1 MTKSA
6 GTNEVPPTTDPRPKG
21 RTTRY
26 IVLLVLL
33 VGYSVGAI
41 LYQECTVTRSVDA
54 LSKVSTTTVC
64 APPTVTSAVVLVV
77 ILLAV
82 ILLWP
87 DLTEITVLGVS
98 LKRQV
103 AQATARAV
111 EAEKKVTVVEKALQV
126 QQLRIDT
133 AITSAATATAT
144 ASSTNHIHIGTDRP
158 WSHDEAVRLRR
169 FEDDLIAASLRKDE
183 PAPEPPPADVPT
195 DSLSI
200 TLLRKYEFL
209 AEIIGLG
216 PKRPNRTIVRNRSRS
231 PQMQWFVDDNAAAIQ
246 SVRNLRNAIAHGQPV
261 ERRDVEAGLSVIET
275 ITRQA
280 KAIEQ

>member
-1 MTKSA
+1 MTKFA
-6 GTNEVPPTTDPRPKG
+6 GTDEVPPTITPRAKG
-21 RTTRY
+21 RTARY
-26 IVLLVLL
+26 VVLLVLL
-33 VGYSVGAI
+33 VGYSFGVTF
-41 LYQECTVTRSVDA
+41 YRECTVTHSVNV
-54 LSKVSTTTVC
+54 LNKVSTTTVC
-64 APPTVTSAVVLVV
+64 GPPTVTSAVVLIA

-111 EAEKKVTVVEKALQV
+111 EAEKKVTVVEEALQV

-133 AITSAATATAT
+133 AMTAAATATAT
-144 ASSTNHIHIGTDRP
+144 ASSTNHIHIGTERP

-169 FEDDLIAASLRKDE
+169 FEDDLITASIEKDE
-183 PAPEPPPADVPT
+183 PVPEPVPADVPT

-200 TLLRKYEFL
+200 RLLRNYELL

-216 PKRPNRTIVRNRSRS
+216 SKRPNRTFVRNRSRS

-246 SVRNLRNAIAHGQPV
+246 SVRNLRNAIAHGQSV
-261 ERRDVEAGLSVIET
+261 ERRDVEAGISVIET
-275 ITRQA
+275 LTRQA
-280 KAIEQ
+280 KAIE